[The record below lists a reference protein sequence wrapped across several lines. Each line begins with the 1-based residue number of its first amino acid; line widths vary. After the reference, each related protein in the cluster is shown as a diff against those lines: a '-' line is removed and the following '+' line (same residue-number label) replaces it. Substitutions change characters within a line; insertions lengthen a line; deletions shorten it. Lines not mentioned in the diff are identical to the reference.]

1 MGYTNYY
8 YQKKNLTQKQWEK
21 VCLETFQILDY
32 CKGKK
37 IELAFEC
44 DVPKPPEVSNDM
56 IRFNGVNNEGHET
69 FIFFKK
75 KPEVQAFQTDSKE
88 YFYFCK
94 TARKPYDLAVC
105 LVLLSLANHAPK
117 SVTLGSDG
125 DWDVEWTEARRVY
138 KELFGV
144 EVESFQKAA

>member
-1 MGYTNYY
+1 VGYTHYY
-8 YQKKNLTQKQWEK
+8 YQSKNLTQKQWEK

-32 CKGKK
+32 CKAKK
-37 IELAFEC
+37 IKLAFEC
-44 DVPKPPEVSNDM
+44 DIPKPPEVSDEM
-56 IRFNGVNNEGHET
+56 IRFNGVNDEGHET

-75 KPEVQAFQTDSKE
+75 KPEEQIHSDKSR

-105 LVLLSLANHAPK
+105 LVLLSLANHSPK
-117 SVTLGSDG
+117 SVELGSDG
-125 DWDVEWTEARRVY
+125 EWDGEWTDARRVY

-144 EVESFQKAA
+144 ESESFQKAA

>member
-1 MGYTNYY
+1 MGYTQYY
-8 YQKKNLTQKQWEK
+8 YQSKNLTQKQWEK

-37 IELAFEC
+37 IKLAFEC
-44 DVPKPPEVSNDM
+44 DIPKPPEVSNEI
-56 IRFNGVNNEGHET
+56 IRFNGVNDEGHET

-75 KPEVQAFQTDSKE
+75 KPEERICSDKSR

-105 LVLLSLANHAPK
+105 LVLLSLAQHAPK
-117 SVTLGSDG
+117 SVELGSDG
-125 DWDVEWTEARRVY
+125 DWEHEWTDARRVY
-138 KELFGV
+138 KELFGCDAKT
-144 EVESFQKAA
+144 FQKAA

>member
-1 MGYTNYY
+1 MGYTHYY
-8 YQKKNLTQKQWEK
+8 YQKKSLTQKQWEN
-21 VCLETFQILDY
+21 VCIETFQILDY

-37 IELAFEC
+37 IKLAFEY
-44 DVPKPPEVSNDM
+44 DNPAPPLVNNDQ
-56 IRFNGVNNEGHET
+56 IRFNGVKDEGHET
-69 FIFFKK
+69 FIFLKK
-75 KPEVQAFQTDSKE
+75 KPEEKICSDKSR

-117 SVTLGSDG
+117 SVELASDG
-125 DWDVEWTEARRVY
+125 DWDQEWAEARKVY

-144 EVESFQKAA
+144 DASFQKAA